1 VTPEQVTGLLLTIA
15 DLRLTVETLRAR
27 ILELESERANTPAAP
42 ADGVKSTPAKAA
54 R

>member
-1 VTPEQVTGLLLTIA
+1 MTPEQVTALLLTIA

-27 ILELESERANTPAAP
+27 ILELEAERANTPAP
-42 ADGVKSTPAKAA
+42 ADGVVKTATKAA